1 MGMPFDC
8 NKCGLCCRL
17 VKLIDPNWPTRA
29 DGACIHL
36 MADNRCEVYVTRP
49 RICRVDESL
58 PPGVTVEVWHEVNAE
73 VCKELQ
79 DADSRPPP
87 AGPQDP

>member
-1 MGMPFDC
+1 MAFDC

-17 VKLIDPNWPTRA
+17 VRLIDPNWPTRA

-36 MADNRCEVYVTRP
+36 NADNTCAIYTTRP
-49 RICRVDESL
+49 LVCRVDANL
-58 PPGVTVEVWHEVNAE
+58 PPGVTVERWHAVNAE

-79 DADSRPPP
+79 DGAADRPE
-87 AGPQDP
+87 DP